1 MFEEVKELLISM
13 LNSSFSATSEKSRNR
28 KIIFWYDAKKDYE
41 ELLSELELE
50 DTEIIKYDNNSLW
63 IRYHIEKEELNKN
76 IVIYLP
82 FERQKGVNNELLDIE
97 TANSDLIFNPD
108 STTMRLK
115 NLGLSDECRAVIKK
129 YNRFFNN
136 KLRENDFKV
145 FDIEDKNNENID
157 YIITAILLGIKSI
170 NVDDI
175 IKNIIKIYYD
185 DKKRYESLFKFGNE
199 EFILNLINKYFGSK
213 INSTEEIENVF
224 KSLVFTYFAASISD
238 INKLNRFGKYLLE
251 TRVTNCQVF
260 VNNLMR
266 DKSTKK
272 YFELIS
278 NNISK
283 EFGIE
288 ELISTM
294 DIEDYKN
301 ADAFSII
308 DNNIILHIV
317 NQLFNS
323 INEFEK
329 YNELITLRES
339 KYWYDKYYNEYNFL
353 KVVSK
358 YFEVVNRVQTS
369 IKTFEIEKFVELY
382 TNELYLVDTLYRK
395 MYYFFDNI
403 RDKDNF
409 INLKNK
415 VENNYTNT
423 YMLELSLKWSD
434 TIENLNRYDANK
446 LTMQNKFFDK
456 YIKSQAESSKNGRT
470 IVIISDAFRYEC
482 AKELNEKLKVFGTKS
497 DIYYML
503 GLVPSY
509 TQLGMAALLPNKE
522 LSRDPNYKDK
532 GSDSIFVDGMNSVGI
547 ENREKILTK
556 VVPEGLAIQY
566 EELYAMTKS
575 EWKKIFSGKKVV
587 YIYHDVVDKAGEHD
601 ENNVFEACEKAIKQI
616 EGLVKDLH
624 TTFSGVNCYISADHG
639 FFYKRGKVEEY
650 QKTSRDTSA
659 TRQKV
664 RYSYTDKKSEEEGI
678 VSINLDYIFGEN
690 SGYVNIPKGQ
700 NVFSKQ
706 GGGIN
711 YVHGGILPQEI
722 IIPVIDFKSTRTSE
736 ESKKVGITY
745 SGLSTK
751 ITNAITYLEFLQD
764 NKVDEN
770 NLECR
775 YLLHFEDENGNRVSD
790 ECTIVANYTNAEV
803 KDRFFKEKFV
813 FKNIDYN
820 RDKNYY
826 LVIVDEETGIEK
838 QRIKFIIDIA
848 IINNFGY

>member
-41 ELLSELELE
+41 ELLDELELE

-136 KLRENDFKV
+136 KIRENDFKV

-185 DKKRYESLFKFGNE
+185 DKKRYEALFKFGNE

-213 INSTEEIENVF
+213 ITSTEEMKNVF
-224 KSLVFTYFAASISD
+224 KSLVFTYFAASISN
-238 INKLNRFGKYLLE
+238 INKLNRYGKYLLQ
-251 TRVTNCQVF
+251 TRVTNSQVF

-339 KYWYDKYYNEYNFL
+339 KYWYEKYYNEYNFL

-369 IKTFEIEKFVELY
+369 IKTFEFEKFVELY

-848 IINNFGY
+848 IINNFGF

>member
-41 ELLSELELE
+41 ELLNELELE
-50 DTEIIKYDNNSLW
+50 NTEIIRYDNNSLW

-136 KLRENDFKV
+136 KIRENDFKV

-185 DKKRYESLFKFGNE
+185 DKKRYEALFKFGNE

-213 INSTEEIENVF
+213 ITSTEEMENVF
-224 KSLVFTYFAASISD
+224 KSLVFTYFAASISN
-238 INKLNRFGKYLLE
+238 INKLNRYGKYLLQ
-251 TRVTNCQVF
+251 TRVTNSQVF

-278 NNISK
+278 NDISK

-308 DNNIILHIV
+308 DNNIILYIV

-339 KYWYDKYYNEYNFL
+339 KYWYEKYYNEYNFL

-369 IKTFEIEKFVELY
+369 IKTFEIEKFVEFY

-532 GSDSIFVDGMNSVGI
+532 GSDNIFVDGMNSVGI

-601 ENNVFEACEKAIKQI
+601 ENNVFEACEKSIKQI

-848 IINNFGY
+848 IINNFGF

>member
-41 ELLSELELE
+41 ELLDELELE

-82 FERQKGVNNELLDIE
+82 FDRQKGIGNDLLDLE
-97 TANSDLIFNPD
+97 TANSDLLFNPD

-115 NLGLSDECRAVIKK
+115 NLGLSDDCRAVIKK
-129 YNRFFNN
+129 YDRFFNN
-136 KLRENDFKV
+136 KTRESEFRE
-145 FDIEDKNNENID
+145 FDIEKDNDNID
-157 YIITAILLGIKSI
+157 YIVTSILLGIKSI
-170 NVDDI
+170 NIDDI
-175 IKNIIKIYYD
+175 IKNIIRVYYD
-185 DKKRYESLFKFGNE
+185 DKKKYEALFKFGNE
-199 EFILNLINKYFGSK
+199 EFILKLINSYFGCK
-213 INSTEEIENVF
+213 ITSSEDMEYVF

-238 INKLNRFGKYLLE
+238 LNELNRYGKYLLSS
-251 TRVTNCQVF
+251 RVTNSQVF
-260 VNNLMR
+260 VNSLMR

-278 NNISK
+278 NDVSK
-283 EFGIE
+283 EFGIK
-288 ELISTM
+288 ELIST
-294 DIEDYKN
+294 IELEDYKS
-301 ADAFSII
+301 ADAFSVI
-308 DNNIILHIV
+308 DNNIILYLID
-317 NQLFNS
+317 QLFNS
-323 INEFEK
+323 INEFDK
-329 YNELITLRES
+329 YNELITLREG
-339 KYWYDKYYNEYNFL
+339 KYWYEKFYNEYNFL
-353 KVVSK
+353 KVVCR
-358 YFEVVNRVQTS
+358 YFEVVNRVQNL
-369 IKTFEIEKFVELY
+369 IKTLEIEKFVELY
-382 TNELYLVDTLYRK
+382 TNELYFVDTLYRK
-395 MYYFFDNI
+395 MYYYFDNI
-403 RDKDNF
+403 SDKDNF
-409 INLKNK
+409 MNLKNK
-415 VENNYTNT
+415 VENNYINT
-423 YMLELSLKWSD
+423 YMLELSLKWSN
-434 TIENLNRYDANK
+434 TIENLNRYDSNK
-446 LTMQNKFFDK
+446 LIMQNKFFDK
-456 YIKSQAESSKNGRT
+456 YIKTQAESSRNGRT

-482 AKELNEKLKVFGTKS
+482 AKELNEKLKVFGSKS
-497 DIYYML
+497 EIKYML

-509 TQLGMAALLPNKE
+509 TQLGMASLLPNKQ

-532 GSDSIFVDGMNSVGI
+532 GSDSIFVDGMSSVGI
-547 ENREKILTK
+547 ENREKILIK
-556 VVPEGLAIQY
+556 AVPEGFAIQY
-566 EELYAMTKS
+566 DDLMSMTKS

-587 YIYHDVVDKAGEHD
+587 YIYHDVVDNAGEHD
-601 ENNVFEACEKAIKQI
+601 ENNVFEACEKAIKQL
-616 EGLVKDLH
+616 EGLVRDLH
-624 TTFSGVNCYISADHG
+624 TTFSGVNCYITADHG

-650 QKTSRDTSA
+650 QKTSKDVNA
-659 TRQKV
+659 TKQKI

-678 VSINLDYIFGEN
+678 ISINLDYIFGEN
-690 SGYVNIPKGQ
+690 SGYVNIPKGH
-700 NVFSKQ
+700 NVFSRQ

-736 ESKKVGITY
+736 ETKKVGITY

-790 ECTIVANYTNAEV
+790 ECTIVANYTNTEV

-813 FKNIDYN
+813 FKNIDY
-820 RDKNYY
+820 DKEKNYY
-826 LVIVDEETGIEK
+826 LVISDEETGIER

-848 IINNFGY
+848 IINNFGF